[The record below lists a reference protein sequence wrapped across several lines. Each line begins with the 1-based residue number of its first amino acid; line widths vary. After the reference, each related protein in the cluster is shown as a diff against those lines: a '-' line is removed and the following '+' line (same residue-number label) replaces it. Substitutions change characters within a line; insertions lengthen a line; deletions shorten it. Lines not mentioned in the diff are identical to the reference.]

1 MKMKKVILTA
11 TLLFLFAAAPAF
23 AKEFILSD
31 AATGKDVGDWSVTSK
46 DLGLE
51 TEFSVSQKVLHG
63 GKQEGVRVID
73 INNGVMQVRLIP
85 TRGMGIARVKSGD
98 IVLGWDSPVK
108 EIVNPAYID
117 LESRNGLGWLDGF
130 NEMMVRCGYEWTGHP
145 GKDGDYLLSLHGRA
159 GNTPA
164 SKVIVNIEEKAPYTI
179 SVKGVVYEKTFKFN
193 DYQTWTEFLVVPGKK
208 SFSIHDE
215 LTNLSDYDNE
225 YQIIYHSNFGRP
237 LLGKDA
243 RFEAPVQEVSPFNNY
258 AAKQMATWNAY
269 AGPLKGYNET
279 VYNIKPYSNADNES
293 IAILRNAAADKGVS
307 VQFNTSQLPVL
318 TMWKNTDTD
327 KQGYVT
333 GIEPGTSYAYNR
345 KYQRKLGLVPTIKAK
360 ENKKFD
366 LTYTILDSA
375 KAVRKAQAEVKAIQ
389 AGRETKIVKIPVV
402 KLP

>member
-1 MKMKKVILTA
+1 MKMEKII
-11 TLLFLFAAAPAF
+11 AAASLLSLVVTPVL
-23 AKEFILSD
+23 AKEFVLSD
-31 AATGKDVGDWSVTSK
+31 AAMGKDVGDWSITSK
-46 DLGLE
+46 DLGIV

-73 INNGVMQVRLIP
+73 INNGVMQIRLIP
-85 TRGMGIARVKSGD
+85 TRGMDIAKVKSDD

-164 SKVIVNIEEKAPYTI
+164 SKVIVDIDEKAPYSI

-193 DYQTWTEFLVVPGKK
+193 NYQVWTEFLVVPGVK

-237 LLGKDA
+237 LLEEGA
-243 RFEAPVQEVSPFNNY
+243 LFEAAVQEVSPFNNY

-269 AGPLKGYNET
+269 ASPLKGYDET
-279 VYNIKPYSNADNES
+279 VYNIKPYSNARNES
-293 IAILRNAAADKGVS
+293 MAVLHNAAADKGVS
-307 VQFNTSQLPVL
+307 VLFNINQLPVL

-345 KYQRKLGLVPTIKAK
+345 TYQRKLGLVPTIKGG
-360 ENKKFD
+360 ESKKFD

-375 KAVRKAQAEVKAIQ
+375 DAVSKAQAEIKAIQ
-389 AGRETKIVKIPVV
+389 AGREMKILDKPLV